1 MITSFSIGNFKAFA
15 EKQSIPLKPITLIYG
30 ANSSGKSSIIHSLM
44 FAQHAQST
52 GDFDLYNSS
61 KGGDSIDFGG
71 FQQITHK
78 HNLSNIIELS
88 FSVAPDKGKG
98 HKSSVGISIGIPT
111 DDTGKRLPRAI
122 PEALRYDI
130 IQNDKVVLKISKRK
144 DSLYGIDYIDQS
156 FLKNPISHQITI
168 NGQPINFKTTEDDL
182 IAVTKECRLKKHG
195 ILPRPIDTA
204 TQLLQ
209 KIYSVQKVPTKK
221 SELIALTLNA
231 ANFALFNQVASIMQ
245 PIESEISRFLN
256 AICYLG
262 PLRSY
267 PPRHLVFSKYN
278 DPNWYAGGGYAWDII
293 RKQQHVRDKINYWL
307 EDPNRLQTPYKLIL
321 HDLVSVNQLESALYR
336 ELVNINPTDN
346 NADGNQQTL
355 DIHDAE
361 LLAKQMMENILRSNI
376 DVSHELVM
384 IDQRS
389 GTYVSHRDIG
399 VGVSQVLPVLGYSYA
414 YKNTMIAIEQPELH
428 LHPAIQSDLGD
439 VFIESALGENKNRM
453 LIETHSEHILM
464 RIMRRIR
471 ETNQL
476 GKENVSIPITNDDVL
491 VLFVQPLGER
501 SIVREMRLNEK
512 GELIKTWPEGF
523 FSEFIRDI
531 NPFVASKERV

>member
-78 HNLSNIIELS
+78 HDLSNIIELS
-88 FSVAPDKGKG
+88 FNVSPDKGRG
-98 HKSSVGISIGIPT
+98 LSSSVGISIGIPT
-111 DDTGKRLPRAI
+111 DDNGKRLSRSI
-122 PEALRYDI
+122 PEALRFDI
-130 IQNDKVVLKISKRK
+130 MQGDKVVLKISKRK
-144 DSLYGIDYIDQS
+144 DDLYGIDYINPNFQ
-156 FLKNPISHQITI
+156 KNPISHQITI

-182 IAVTKECRLKKHG
+182 IAVTKECRLKQHG

-221 SELIALTLNA
+221 SELTALTLNA

-256 AICYLG
+256 TICYLG

-307 EDPNRLQTPYKLIL
+307 ENPNRLQTPYKLIL
-321 HDLVSVNQLESALYR
+321 HDLVSVSQLESALYH
-336 ELVNINPTDN
+336 ELVSLISTENYDN
-346 NADGNQQTL
+346 GNHQTMV
-355 DIHDAE
+355 IHDVE
-361 LLAKQMMENILRSNI
+361 VLAKQLMDNILRSNI

-414 YKNTMIAIEQPELH
+414 YKNTLISIEQPELH
-428 LHPAIQSDLGD
+428 LHPAIQADLGD
-439 VFIESALGENKNRM
+439 VFIESALGDNKNRM

-471 ETNQL
+471 ETNTV
-476 GKENVSIPITNDDVL
+476 GSKNVQFPVTNEDVL
-491 VLFVQPLGER
+491 VLFVQPVGDR
-501 SIVREMRLNEK
+501 SIVRELKLNSN
-512 GELIKTWPEGF
+512 GEFLKPWPKGF
-523 FSEFIRDI
+523 FSEFIQDI
-531 NPFVASKERV
+531 TTIWQPTKET